1 MYIIYNHKINNY
13 FYLNSK
19 IVMEDKPTKKRQR
32 EYDDE
37 EEDIEM
43 KEENIEGEDNLYEN
57 EDSYESIEDN
67 EVDDDEDDEKKEKKI
82 KKKETLKEQ
91 KNEDK
96 NKIHVNL
103 WDEKKNNNLK
113 EGEILDYDNDAY
125 EMLHRSKVE
134 WPCLSV
140 DFLLKENSSLSTVKD
155 FYLPND
161 NRKMTEDKYP
171 YKTYIIAGSQTNEK
185 NGFFYFMKWYN
196 MRKTKYDDDPEK
208 GEDEDDDD
216 EEEDKINPFMKY
228 EKIKVNGNINRV
240 KSMKNSSICALWM
253 DSPSVDIID
262 CEELFNNIEY
272 QEEIKVEDE
281 ETINKHK
288 TKKMKKDIK
297 YKKIFKKSIPQKAE
311 GFAIDWNNLNPFVLA
326 FGGYDKKVSI
336 FKPKDENVSDIIQ
349 YGDFLSGHSDSVED
363 IQWSPNEDNVLASC
377 SIDKT
382 IRFWDIR
389 QNSNNPPKIKK
400 NAHNS
405 DVNVIAWN
413 SIRNHLFAS
422 GGDDNIFRVWD
433 LRFLNETPISDM
445 KWHTGPI
452 NSLMWDPF
460 DECQLAV
467 CSEDN
472 RLSIWDFSLEPD
484 EKKLYDNYNK
494 EIPQQLV
501 FLHQGQ
507 INLKDVKFHPVF
519 KNMLISSAENGLNL
533 FKPNF
538 TDEASNEDENEMME
552 EDDKIEDKKENDN

>member
-1 MYIIYNHKINNY
+1 
-13 FYLNSK
+13 
-19 IVMEDKPTKKRQR
+19 MEEKQSKKRKR
-32 EYDDE
+32 TEED

-43 KEENIEGEDNLYEN
+43 EEEKNNEGENDLYEK

-67 EVDDDEDDEKKEKKI
+67 EIEDDEEEDDNNKKTKTKKETKKEK
-82 KKKETLKEQ
+82 

-96 NKIHVNL
+96 NKIQVNL
-103 WDEKKNNNLK
+103 WDDKKNNKLK
-113 EGEILDYDNDAY
+113 EGETLDFDNDAY

-140 DFLLKENSSLSTVKD
+140 DFLLKENSLLSSLKE

-161 NRKMTEDKYP
+161 KRKMTEDKYP
-171 YKTYIIAGSQTNEK
+171 YNTYIIAGSQTNEK
-185 NGFFYFMKWYN
+185 NGYFYFMKWYN

-208 GEDEDDDD
+208 GEDDEDD

-240 KSMKNSSICALWM
+240 KSMKNSSICALWN

-272 QEEIKVEDE
+272 KEEIRVEEDS
-281 ETINKHK
+281 NKHK
-288 TKKMKKDIK
+288 NKKLKKDIK
-297 YKKIFKKSIPQKAE
+297 YKKIFKKSLPQKSE
-311 GFAIDWNNLNPFVLA
+311 GFAIDWNNINPFVLA
-326 FGGYDKKVSI
+326 LGGYDKKVSI
-336 FKPKDENVSDIIQ
+336 FKPKDENISDIILF
-349 YGDFLSGHSDSVED
+349 GDYLTGHSDSVED
-363 IQWSPNEDNVLASC
+363 IQWSPNEENVLASC
-377 SIDKT
+377 GIDKS

-389 QNSNNPPKIKK
+389 QNTKNSPKILN

-405 DVNVIAWN
+405 DVNVISWN
-413 SIRNHLFAS
+413 TIRNHLFAS
-422 GGDDNIFRVWD
+422 GGDDNTFKVWD
-433 LRFLNETPISDM
+433 LRYLNEDPISEI

-452 NSLMWDPF
+452 NSIMWDPF
-460 DECQLAV
+460 DESQLAV

-472 RLSIWDFSLEPD
+472 RLSVWDFSVEPD
-484 EKKLYDNYNK
+484 EKKLFDNFNN

-507 INLKDVKFHPVF
+507 INLKDVKFHPIF

-533 FKPNF
+533 FRPNF
-538 TDEASNEDENEMME
+538 TDEASEEDEDQDDKME
-552 EDDKIEDKKENDN
+552 EDDKYEDKKEN

>member
-1 MYIIYNHKINNY
+1 
-13 FYLNSK
+13 
-19 IVMEDKPTKKRQR
+19 MEDKPSKKRAR
-32 EYDDE
+32 PDNNDE
-37 EEDIEM
+37 DEDIEM
-43 KEENIEGEDNLYEN
+43 DEQQNAEGEDNLYEK
-57 EDSYESIEDN
+57 EDSYESVEDN
-67 EVDDDEDDEKKEKKI
+67 EEEDEEFDAKDKIKIKNKAKKEK
-82 KKKETLKEQ
+82 

-96 NKIHVNL
+96 NNIQVNL

-113 EGEILDYDNDAY
+113 DGEVLDFDNDAY

-140 DFLLKENSSLSTVKD
+140 DFLLKENSSISSLKE

-161 NRKMTEDKYP
+161 KRKMTEDKYP
-171 YKTYIIAGSQTNEK
+171 YNAYIIAGSQTNEK
-185 NGFFYFMKWYN
+185 NGYFYFMRWYN
-196 MRKTKYDDDPEK
+196 MRKTKYDDDPDK
-208 GEDEDDDD
+208 GEEDDE

-240 KSMKNSSICALWM
+240 KSMKNSSICALWN

-272 QEEIKVEDE
+272 QEEIRVEEDID
-281 ETINKHK
+281 INKK
-288 TKKMKKDIK
+288 NKNKKQKKDIK
-297 YKKIFKKSIPQKAE
+297 YKKIFKKTLPQKAE
-311 GFAIDWNNLNPFVLA
+311 GFAIDWNNINPFVLA
-326 FGGYDKKVSI
+326 LGGYDKKVSI
-336 FKPKDENVSDIIQ
+336 FKPKDENVSDIIL
-349 YGDFLSGHSDSVED
+349 YGDYLSGHADSVED
-363 IQWSPNEDNVLASC
+363 IQWSPNEENVLASC
-377 SIDKT
+377 GIDKS

-389 QNSNNPPKIKK
+389 ENSKNPPKIIK

-405 DVNVIAWN
+405 DVNVISWN

-422 GGDDNIFRVWD
+422 GGDDNTFKVWD
-433 LRFLNETPISDM
+433 LRYLDEPPITEI

-452 NSLMWDPF
+452 NSIMWDPF
-460 DECQLAV
+460 DESQLAV

-472 RLSIWDFSLEPD
+472 RLSVWDFSVEPD
-484 EKKLYDNYNK
+484 EKKLFDNYNH

-533 FKPNF
+533 FRPNF
-538 TDEASNEDENEMME
+538 TDEASEDDEDEKMDE
-552 EDDKIEDKKENDN
+552 EDDKVEDKKENDQ

>member
-1 MYIIYNHKINNY
+1 
-13 FYLNSK
+13 
-19 IVMEDKPTKKRQR
+19 MEEKQSKKRKR
-32 EYDDE
+32 TEED

-43 KEENIEGEDNLYEN
+43 EEEKNNEGENDLYEK

-67 EVDDDEDDEKKEKKI
+67 EIEDDEEEDDNNKKTKTKKDIKKEK
-82 KKKETLKEQ
+82 

-96 NKIHVNL
+96 NKIQVNL
-103 WDEKKNNNLK
+103 WDDKKNNKLK
-113 EGEILDYDNDAY
+113 EGETLDFDNDAY

-140 DFLLKENSSLSTVKD
+140 DFLLKENSLLSSLKE

-161 NRKMTEDKYP
+161 KRKMTEDKYP
-171 YKTYIIAGSQTNEK
+171 YNTYIIAGSQTNEK
-185 NGFFYFMKWYN
+185 NGYFYFMKWYN

-208 GEDEDDDD
+208 GEDDEDD

-240 KSMKNSSICALWM
+240 KSMKNSSICALWN

-272 QEEIKVEDE
+272 KEEIRVEEDS
-281 ETINKHK
+281 NKHK
-288 TKKMKKDIK
+288 NKKLKKDIK
-297 YKKIFKKSIPQKAE
+297 YKKIFKKSLPQKSE
-311 GFAIDWNNLNPFVLA
+311 GFAIDWNNINPFVLA
-326 FGGYDKKVSI
+326 LGGYDKKVSI
-336 FKPKDENVSDIIQ
+336 FKPKDENISDIILF
-349 YGDFLSGHSDSVED
+349 GDYLTGHSDSVED
-363 IQWSPNEDNVLASC
+363 IQWSPNEENVLASC
-377 SIDKT
+377 GIDKS

-389 QNSNNPPKIKK
+389 QNTKNSPKILK

-405 DVNVIAWN
+405 DVNVISWN
-413 SIRNHLFAS
+413 TIRNHLFAS
-422 GGDDNIFRVWD
+422 GGDDNTFKVWD
-433 LRFLNETPISDM
+433 LRYLNEPPITEI

-452 NSLMWDPF
+452 NSMMWDPF
-460 DECQLAV
+460 DESQLAV

-472 RLSIWDFSLEPD
+472 RLSIWDFSVEPD
-484 EKKLYDNYNK
+484 EKKLFDNFNN

-507 INLKDVKFHPVF
+507 INLKDVKFHPIF

-533 FKPNF
+533 FRPNF
-538 TDEASNEDENEMME
+538 TDEASEEDEDQDDKME
-552 EDDKIEDKKENDN
+552 EDDKYEDKKEN